1 MSLRDNNKGKG
12 LVVTSN
18 GGVKKTYGAVARPDA
33 SGLETLNKL
42 AVRDVSTATKGRGRI
57 GFIVDATAS
66 RGSNWVEAQDIQASM
81 FREVSAVGT
90 MQLRLVHF
98 GGGTTTAHE
107 WKSNLDDVAA
117 DMKRVSCMGGA
128 TQIVESLRS
137 FDDANEMTRASSIIV
152 IGDSFEENLGDLE
165 EIAKKLASQ
174 KIKIFTFLDGDDA
187 SAEKAFQS
195 ISQITGG
202 AFAKFGANM
211 PLKDLCEGVAL
222 LSVGGA
228 QALQRLKNPQAKTLL
243 LTAQP
248 K

>member
-18 GGVKKTYGAVARPDA
+18 TGLKKTHGAVARPNT

-57 GFIVDATAS
+57 GFIIDATAS

-81 FREVSAVGT
+81 FREVSTVGT

-128 TQIVESLRS
+128 TQIVESLQS
-137 FDDANEMTRASSIIV
+137 FVGENEASRASSIIL
-152 IGDSFEENLGDLE
+152 IGDSFEEDISELDA
-165 EIAKKLASQ
+165 IAKELAIQ
-174 KIKIFTFLDGDDA
+174 KIKVFTFLDGHDPR
-187 SAEKAFQS
+187 AEKAFQS
-195 ISQITGG
+195 LSQITGG

-222 LSVGGA
+222 LSVGGT
-228 QALQRLKNPQAKTLL
+228 QALHRLKNQQAKTLL